1 MRGIAAKHLFN
12 TNALMG
18 ARNNDTLS
26 FAEMNP
32 LKSGQSSYTTTC
44 LNISEQSMALSQV
57 LMKAFQVPADEI
69 TCNALI
75 STYGNS
81 VLWQRS
87 IQVLAKMGARRLEP
101 ETLANLSVQR

>member
-1 MRGIAAKHLFN
+1 MV
-12 TNALMG
+12 
-18 ARNNDTLS
+18 
-26 FAEMNP
+26 
-32 LKSGQSSYTTTC
+32 
-44 LNISEQSMALSQV
+44 LSQV

-87 IQVLAKMGARRLEP
+87 IQVLAKMDARRLEP
-101 ETLANLSVQR
+101 EILANLSVQR

>member
-1 MRGIAAKHLFN
+1 
-12 TNALMG
+12 
-18 ARNNDTLS
+18 
-26 FAEMNP
+26 
-32 LKSGQSSYTTTC
+32 
-44 LNISEQSMALSQV
+44 MALSQV

-81 VLWQRS
+81 VLWQHS
-87 IQVLAKMGARRLEP
+87 IQVLAKMDARRLEP